1 MDTTFVWDDNFITD
15 LEGVDGQHHALV
27 DLFNEL
33 SGALFRQGQGQDND
47 ALLEDIYRRLLAYTE
62 YHFAE
67 EEELMQQHGL
77 DERHMQPH
85 RHLHQQFVEQ
95 VALLWRQRK
104 SMADPGTTLVG
115 FLTSWLGL
123 HILGVDQSMAR
134 QICSIRGGLS
144 PAQAFD
150 QERRNNDNGTQAL
163 LKMIGKLYTAL
174 SLQNMQLA
182 ESICCWKNAWPN
194 APRSWP
200 RPMCGWKPC
209 RAPMACCRL
218 PTAPTLRNAW
228 CRPVPRPAAAAGP
241 WGW

>member
-95 VALLWRQRK
+95 VALLWRQRALM
-104 SMADPGTTLVG
+104 STRLLANLMAAGGVHDLVRTGLYPLCERVRNSQPGRAPAQDLCVLVRLPGPGTQ
-115 FLTSWLGL
+115 
-123 HILGVDQSMAR
+123 H
-134 QICSIRGGLS
+134 
-144 PAQAFD
+144 
-150 QERRNNDNGTQAL
+150 
-163 LKMIGKLYTAL
+163 
-174 SLQNMQLA
+174 LA
-182 ESICCWKNAWPN
+182 
-194 APRSWP
+194 
-200 RPMCGWKPC
+200 
-209 RAPMACCRL
+209 
-218 PTAPTLRNAW
+218 
-228 CRPVPRPAAAAGP
+228 
-241 WGW
+241 